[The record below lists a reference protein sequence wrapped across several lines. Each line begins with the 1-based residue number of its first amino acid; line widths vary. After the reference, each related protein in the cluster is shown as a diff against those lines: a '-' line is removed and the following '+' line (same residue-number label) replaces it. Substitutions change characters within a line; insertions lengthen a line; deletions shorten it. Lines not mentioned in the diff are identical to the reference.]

1 MPSRHKRGQV
11 IFWKSDLSLE
21 TTVWSSQLLFLH
33 TVFDQQNI
41 KNSRYKIDFYLLIK
55 LSATVLIIHK
65 TFTHVM

>member
-55 LSATVLIIHK
+55 MSATVLIIHK